1 VIGPAPGIRNAWFA
15 FGHGHLGLT
24 MAAVTGRLVADLAAG
39 RPAAI
44 DLAPYRADR
53 F

>member
-1 VIGPAPGIRNAWFA
+1 MTLAP
-15 FGHGHLGLT
+15 
-24 MAAVTGRLVADLAAG
+24 VTAYLLADLVAG
-39 RPAAI
+39 RAPRI

>member
-1 VIGPAPGIRNAWFA
+1 
-15 FGHGHLGLT
+15 
-24 MAAVTGRLVADLAAG
+24 MTGRLVADLVAG
-39 RPAAI
+39 RAPAV